1 MATVS
6 GNPRFTLTAALLVPI
21 LVSGCYTVMPV
32 KPHTKAS
39 VKSDI
44 DTAQSHQPLDLVPT
58 DTPLPRQ
65 TYNAAGEKIPYVP
78 QQNPYTDKAATV
90 PTEAN
95 AIFLAANARFMAGDV
110 NGAMKK
116 FTTLTEKYPSLSG
129 PWLNLG
135 SIAEAEEKYPEA
147 IRNYQQA
154 ISVNR
159 NNVNAYIALGLLQR
173 KQGYFTDAHKTYH
186 EALAVWKDFP
196 EAHLNLAI
204 LYDLYLNKPEEAQKH
219 YEAYYF
225 LTGEKDEKV
234 QKWLVEVRHR
244 TGIKESYIDI
254 PPANVADKPDN
265 GPDGSV
271 TVAVTSEEK

>member
-58 DTPLPRQ
+58 DTALPRQ

-159 NNVNAYIALGLLQR
+159 NNVNAYMALGLVQR
-173 KQGYFTDAHKTYH
+173 KQGYFSEAFNTYLDALT
-186 EALAVWKDFP
+186 VWRDFP

-204 LYDLYLNKPEEAQKH
+204 LYDLYLNNAEEAQKH
-219 YEAYYF
+219 YEAYNF
-225 LTGEKDEKV
+225 LTGEKSEKV
-234 QKWLVEVRHR
+234 QKWLVEVKHR
-244 TGIKESYIDI
+244 TGIDQSFIDI
-254 PPANVADKPDN
+254 PPAKVAGAAATGSDSSIAVAATN
-265 GPDGSV
+265 G
-271 TVAVTSEEK
+271 KN